1 MLAKKVAD
9 RAKTT
14 AVFVL
19 ETINCTEAYR
29 KFQLCI
35 FCDLY
40 CILWSSL
47 INCSSY
53 KRRKSTERNFLILTT
68 VSA

>member
-40 CILWSSL
+40 CILCIVVKFNKLQL
-47 INCSSY
+47 IQ
-53 KRRKSTERNFLILTT
+53 
-68 VSA
+68 A